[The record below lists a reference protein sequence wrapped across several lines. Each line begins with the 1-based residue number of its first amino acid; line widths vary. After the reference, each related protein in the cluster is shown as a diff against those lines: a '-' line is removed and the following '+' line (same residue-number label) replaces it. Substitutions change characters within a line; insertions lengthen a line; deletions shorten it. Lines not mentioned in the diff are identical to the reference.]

1 MQVSQQGNRTTGQSD
16 EALAQEFA
24 EYISIVSDSVVRSQ
38 IKHDF
43 SAIEELLQTVKKEI
57 APLQETALYSAEMVE
72 QLGDLRKRLLA
83 FPEEWRES
91 LQGVIEDL
99 GIKQHQA
106 FEKNTGTAL
115 QNLSAATGDL
125 IKNLQRETNRY
136 LESISQTPAAL
147 EKLEVKFGRSIEES
161 AVTIHKETRKAATE
175 TENKLG
181 SLMADKFLSAGRE
194 IAICANDIKETRAQI
209 QTELRTKAS
218 GLGEDI
224 REARSSA
231 KADMEALSGRF
242 GEQVGQLQEKVQ
254 AEIQES
260 STTNRELS
268 DKQFAQLGIILE
280 QMSNTD
286 RNILI
291 LQRWIWGLGG
301 SCLLALIVILI
312 KVFR

>member
-1 MQVSQQGNRTTGQSD
+1 MQVSHPGNRTTGQSD

-24 EYISIVSDSVVRSQ
+24 EYISIVADSVVRSQ

-43 SAIEELLQTVKKEI
+43 SAIEELLKTVKKEI
-57 APLQETALYSAEMVE
+57 APLQDTALNSGEIVE
-72 QLGDLRKRLLA
+72 QLGDLRKKLLE
-83 FPEEWRES
+83 FPERWRES
-91 LQGVIEDL
+91 LQRIIEDL

-147 EKLEVKFGRSIEES
+147 EKLEVKFGRSIEDS
-161 AVTIHKETRKAATE
+161 AVTIQTDTRKAVAE
-175 TENKLG
+175 TENKLC
-181 SLMADKFLSAGRE
+181 SLMGDKFLSVGRE
-194 IAICANDIKETRAQI
+194 IALCANDIKETRAQI

-218 GLGEDI
+218 RLGEDI
-224 REARSSA
+224 REVRSSA
-231 KADMEALSGRF
+231 KADSEALSGKFR
-242 GEQVGQLQEKVQ
+242 EQIDQLLMKVQ
-254 AEIQES
+254 AGIQES
-260 STTNRELS
+260 SATNKELL
-268 DKQFAQLGIILE
+268 DKQFALLGIMFD
-280 QMSNTD
+280 QMNKAD
-286 RNILI
+286 RRILI

-301 SCLLALIVILI
+301 STLLALIVILI

>member
-1 MQVSQQGNRTTGQSD
+1 MQVSQPGNRTTGQSD

-43 SAIEELLQTVKKEI
+43 SAIEELLKTVHKEI
-57 APLQETALYSAEMVE
+57 APLQEAALYSAEIVE

-83 FPEEWRES
+83 FPEQWRES

-99 GIKQHQA
+99 GIRQRQA
-106 FEKNTGTAL
+106 FEMNTSSAL
-115 QNLSAATGDL
+115 QNLSTATGDL
-125 IKNLQRETNRY
+125 IKNLQRESNRY
-136 LESISQTPAAL
+136 LEGISQTPAAL
-147 EKLEVKFGRSIEES
+147 EKLEFMFGRSIEDS
-161 AVTIHKETRKAATE
+161 AVTIHKETRKAVAE
-175 TENKLG
+175 TESKLG
-181 SLMADKFLSAGRE
+181 SLMGEKFLSAGIE
-194 IAICANDIKETRAQI
+194 IAICASDIKETRAQI
-209 QTELRTKAS
+209 LTDLRTKAS

-231 KADMEALSGRF
+231 KADIEALSGRF
-242 GEQVGQLQEKVQ
+242 GEQIVQFQEKVQ

-260 STTNRELS
+260 SATNRELS
-268 DKQFAQLGIILE
+268 DKQFAQMGIMLE

-286 RNILI
+286 RHILI

-301 SCLLALIVILI
+301 FSLLALIVILI